1 MTKKRVILII
11 LAFIVMMIAPV
22 GLYEWYSSIDPSFIP
37 NRFYDFLSHWI
48 LSFITISLV
57 CAFLFHLIKTPN
69 AREEFNTH
77 FDQEG
82 VILKYLSIIM
92 IPILLYAYL
101 WAVICAPIQLWAHY
115 HLGDYWSEEYTLVES
130 EACYSDY
137 EPNCVRLLFEDT
149 STNKQHTIRWY
160 LDKHKLLKLKN
171 TKVNLVGEKSYFG
184 YLVNEIQW

>member
-1 MTKKRVILII
+1 MTKKPVILVII
-11 LAFIVMMIAPV
+11 AFIVMMIAPV
-22 GLYEWYSSIDPSFIP
+22 GLYEWYTSIDPSFIP
-37 NRFYDFLSHWI
+37 SRFYDFLSFWV
-48 LSFITISLV
+48 LGFITISLV

-69 AREEFNTH
+69 AKEEFNTH

-137 EPNCVRLLFEDT
+137 EPN
-149 STNKQHTIRWY
+149 
-160 LDKHKLLKLKN
+160 
-171 TKVNLVGEKSYFG
+171 
-184 YLVNEIQW
+184 

>member
-57 CAFLFHLIKTPN
+57 FAFLFHLIKTPN
-69 AREEFNTH
+69 AREEFNTY

-82 VILKYLSIIM
+82 IILKYLSII
-92 IPILLYAYL
+92 ID
-101 WAVICAPIQLWAHY
+101 V
-115 HLGDYWSEEYTLVES
+115 V
-130 EACYSDY
+130 
-137 EPNCVRLLFEDT
+137 
-149 STNKQHTIRWY
+149 
-160 LDKHKLLKLKN
+160 
-171 TKVNLVGEKSYFG
+171 
-184 YLVNEIQW
+184 

>member
-11 LAFIVMMIAPV
+11 LAFIVMMFAPV

-48 LSFITISLV
+48 LGFITISLV

-82 VILKYLSIIM
+82 IILKYLSIIM

-115 HLGDYWSEEYTLVES
+115 DLGDYWSEEYTLVES

-184 YLVNEIQW
+184 YVVTEIQW